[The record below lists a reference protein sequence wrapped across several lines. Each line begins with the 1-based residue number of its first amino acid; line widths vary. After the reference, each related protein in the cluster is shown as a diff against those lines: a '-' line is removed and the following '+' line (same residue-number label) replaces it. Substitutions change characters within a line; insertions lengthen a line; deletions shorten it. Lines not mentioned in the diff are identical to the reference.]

1 MPRPLR
7 HKPLVTPSMP
17 SSGASPPATRL
28 FWVFVAQAARP
39 GTGTV
44 PGVEDLRRGVGYGDV
59 IQAFLGHGV
68 VTREARKGTVWD
80 RVPCMVAFES
90 SSIQFR
96 GH

>member
-68 VTREARKGTVWD
+68 VTREAWRGMAM
-80 RVPCMVAFES
+80 VPSVVAFEACI
-90 SSIQFR
+90 IQFR